1 MKLAL
6 RNKAKAGNSSSP
18 VPEVFS
24 KLQTEMDH
32 IFDRFFQGEWNAP
45 MNLFGAKGAWGPS
58 VDVIDGV
65 KEVIVKADLPGV
77 EPKDFDISLSGN
89 LLTISGEKKEFHEEK
104 GKDFF
109 CSERHMGAFRRCVE
123 LPTRVNSEKVM
134 ADYKDGVLTVRLE
147 KVESEKAKKITV
159 R

>member
-1 MKLAL
+1 MKLAV
-6 RNKAKAGNSSSP
+6 RNKAKEGNSNAT

-24 KLQTEMDH
+24 KLQTEMDR
-32 IFDRFFQGEWNAP
+32 IFNRFFQGDWSAP

-58 VDVIDGV
+58 VDVIDGE

-77 EPKDFDISLSGN
+77 EPKEFDISLSGN

-109 CSERHMGAFRRCVE
+109 RSERHVGAFRRCVE
-123 LPTRVNSEKVM
+123 LPTGVNSEKVT
-134 ADYKDGVLTVRLE
+134 ADYKNGVLTVRLE
-147 KVESEKAKKITV
+147 KVESEKPRKITV